1 MDSQLKKGLIEY
13 CVLSSLVEIDS
24 YGYQIVK
31 EIHPHLEITE
41 STLYPILKRL
51 ETNKKVST
59 YSKVHNGRLRKYYH
73 LTDLGVAS
81 IQKFLKEWN
90 DVEAVHYY
98 IKRSVEE

>member
-13 CVLSSLVEIDS
+13 CVLASLVEIDS

-31 EIHPHLEITE
+31 EIHPQLEITE
-41 STLYPILKRL
+41 STLYPIL
-51 ETNKKVST
+51 KVST

-73 LTDLGVAS
+73 LTDLGFAS
-81 IQKFLKEWN
+81 IQKFLQEWN
-90 DVEAVHYY
+90 DVEAVHNY

>member
-13 CVLSSLVEIDS
+13 CVLASLVEIDS

-31 EIHPHLEITE
+31 EIHPDLEITE

-90 DVEAVHYY
+90 DVEAVHNF

>member
-13 CVLSSLVEIDS
+13 CVLASLVEIDS

-31 EIHPHLEITE
+31 EIHPQLEITE

-59 YSKVHNGRLRKYYH
+59 YSKVHNGRLRKYYR
-73 LTDLGVAS
+73 LTDLGFAS
-81 IQKFLKEWN
+81 IQKFLQEWN
-90 DVEAVHYY
+90 DVEAVHNY

>member
-13 CVLSSLVEIDS
+13 CVLASLVPDDS

-31 EIHPHLEITE
+31 DIHSHIEITE

-51 ETNKKVST
+51 EANQQVVT

-73 LTDLGVAS
+73 LTDLGTAS
-81 IQKFLKEWN
+81 IQKFLREWQ
-90 DVEAVHYY
+90 DVEAIHQF
-98 IKRSVEE
+98 IKRSVAE

>member
-13 CVLSSLVEIDS
+13 FVLASLVDVDS

-31 EIHPHLEITE
+31 EIHPRIAITE

-51 ETNKKVST
+51 ETNKKVAT

-73 LTDLGVAS
+73 LTDLGFAS
-81 IQKFLKEWN
+81 IQKFLQEWN
-90 DVEAVHYY
+90 DVEAVHNY
-98 IKRSVEE
+98 IRRSVEE

>member
-13 CVLSSLVEIDS
+13 CVLASLVEIDS

-31 EIHPHLEITE
+31 EIHPQLEITE

-59 YSKVHNGRLRKYYH
+59 YSKVHNGRWRKYYQ
-73 LTDLGVAS
+73 LTDLGYAS
-81 IQKFLKEWN
+81 IQNFLQEWK
-90 DVEAVHYY
+90 DVEAVHNYF
-98 IKRSVEE
+98 KRSVEE

>member
-13 CVLSSLVEIDS
+13 CVLASLVEIDS

-31 EIHPHLEITE
+31 EIHPQLEITE

-59 YSKVHNGRLRKYYH
+59 YSKVHNGRLRQYYH
-73 LTDLGVAS
+73 STDLGFAS
-81 IQKFLKEWN
+81 IQKFLQEWN
-90 DVEAVHYY
+90 DVETVHNY